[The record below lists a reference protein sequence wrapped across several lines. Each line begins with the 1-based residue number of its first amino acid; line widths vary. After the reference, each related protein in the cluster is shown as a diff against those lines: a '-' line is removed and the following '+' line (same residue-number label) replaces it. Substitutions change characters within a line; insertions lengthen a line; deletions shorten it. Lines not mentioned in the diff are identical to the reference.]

1 MRSEL
6 QAAIR
11 AAHEAGNAAQE
22 VTLRGRLALWEGQN
36 GRWARAARQFD
47 LAAQLAI
54 QHEQVGVA
62 AQLRYSQGL
71 ALQQIPK
78 PKAAANVLQEAAELA
93 ARAEQPLGQRR
104 AHQTLAEIA
113 LGEGDLPKATAETTA
128 ALAHSESIAQEI
140 ELLRGRANLYWLSE
154 NHTAARA
161 DLQRAVELAREVG
174 DEGVV
179 VAVEWELDRVGAG
192 AQGSRGAGERDRL
205 GEMLGRAMGAG
216 VWGVSSDIALEQA
229 VTFYGV
235 GEWGKAE
242 EAAELAR
249 QQALAS
255 TDMVRYVRYLCACL
269 VRAMALEQVGK
280 DAAVL
285 DTLLTCKNTLQRH
298 LGDEIGVAM
307 KELLDS
313 LLPRWGEERFRVA
326 LATYRMGK

>member
-1 MRSEL
+1 MP
-6 QAAIR
+6 Q
-11 AAHEAGNAAQE
+11 
-22 VTLRGRLALWEGQN
+22 
-36 GRWARAARQFD
+36 
-47 LAAQLAI
+47 
-54 QHEQVGVA
+54 
-62 AQLRYSQGL
+62 
-71 ALQQIPK
+71 
-78 PKAAANVLQEAAELA
+78 
-93 ARAEQPLGQRR
+93 
-104 AHQTLAEIA
+104 
-113 LGEGDLPKATAETTA
+113 ATAETTA

-140 ELLRGRANLYWLSE
+140 ELLRSRANLYGYPKI
-154 NHTAARA
+154 TRPPTPICRA
-161 DLQRAVELAREVG
+161 LELAQEVG

-179 VAVEWELDRVGAG
+179 VAVVWELDRVKAEGQRSGGAEE
-192 AQGSRGAGERDRL
+192 QDRL
-205 GEMLGRAMGAG
+205 GEMLGRAMEAG

-229 VTFYGV
+229 VTFYGA
-235 GEWGKAE
+235 GEWEQAG

-249 QQALAS
+249 RHALES

-269 VRAMALEQVGK
+269 VLALVQEKVGE

>member
-1 MRSEL
+1 M
-6 QAAIR
+6 
-11 AAHEAGNAAQE
+11 
-22 VTLRGRLALWEGQN
+22 
-36 GRWARAARQFD
+36 
-47 LAAQLAI
+47 
-54 QHEQVGVA
+54 
-62 AQLRYSQGL
+62 
-71 ALQQIPK
+71 
-78 PKAAANVLQEAAELA
+78 
-93 ARAEQPLGQRR
+93 
-104 AHQTLAEIA
+104 AEIA
-113 LGEGDLPKATAETTA
+113 LGEGDLPQATAETTA

-140 ELLRGRANLYWLSE
+140 ELLRSRANLYWLSE
-154 NHTAARA
+154 NNTAAHA
-161 DLQRAVELAREVG
+161 DLSRALELAQEVG
-174 DEGVV
+174 DEGMV
-179 VAVEWELDRVGAG
+179 VAVDGSWIEWEM
-192 AQGSRGAGERDRL
+192 GAGEQGAGEQDRL

-229 VTFYGV
+229 VTFYGA
-235 GEWGKAE
+235 GEWEQAG

-249 QQALAS
+249 RHALES

-269 VRAMALEQVGK
+269 VLALVQEKVGE